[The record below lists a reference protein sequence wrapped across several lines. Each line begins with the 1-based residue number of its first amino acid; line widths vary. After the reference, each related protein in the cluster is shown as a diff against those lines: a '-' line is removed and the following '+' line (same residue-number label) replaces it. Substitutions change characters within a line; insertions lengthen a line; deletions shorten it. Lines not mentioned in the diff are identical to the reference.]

1 MDQSPGAA
9 ASAGSSSAV
18 GGRLSLLLEHFGAI
32 LMALTDFVLFQ
43 AVATLLTV
51 AIYFTIPA
59 LDASIRPGGADWRW
73 IDIFRIVSP
82 TFTVS
87 GGAVTVLTSYFFAR
101 KSQESDR
108 LRQEEARLRR
118 EAEQQRHEAERERHE
133 AERERHEAERERL
146 EAEHERQE
154 EARLRQ
160 DAEREHQEAEQ
171 RRQEEARLRQEAEAR
186 VQTLEAQL
194 EQATAAPRRRNR
206 RRLRNGPSRRER

>member
-133 AERERHEAERERL
+133 AERERL

>member
-9 ASAGSSSAV
+9 TSAGSPSAG

-118 EAEQQRHEAERERHE
+118 EAERKS
-133 AERERHEAERERL
+133 
-146 EAEHERQE
+146 
-154 EARLRQ
+154 
-160 DAEREHQEAEQ
+160 
-171 RRQEEARLRQEAEAR
+171 QEEARLRQEAEAR

-194 EQATAAPRRRNR
+194 ERATAPRHRRHR
-206 RRLRNGPSRRER
+206 RRLRNGPSRSGQ

>member
-9 ASAGSSSAV
+9 ASAGSSSAG
-18 GGRLSLLLEHFGAI
+18 GGRISLLLEHFGAI

-101 KSQESDR
+101 KSQEEAK
-108 LRQEEARLRR
+108 LRQ
-118 EAEQQRHEAERERHE
+118 EAERER
-133 AERERHEAERERL
+133 
-146 EAEHERQE
+146 QE
-154 EARLRQ
+154 EA
-160 DAEREHQEAEQ
+160 H
-171 RRQEEARLRQEAEAR
+171 RRQQAEAQ
-186 VQTLEAQL
+186 VQTLKAQL
-194 EQATAAPRRRNR
+194 EQATAPRRRRHR
-206 RRLRNGPSRRER
+206 RRLRNGASPRA

>member
-1 MDQSPGAA
+1 MAA
-9 ASAGSSSAV
+9 APVTSRDTVPSPAGN
-18 GGRLSLLLEHFGAI
+18 GRASLLLEHFGAI

-43 AVATLLTV
+43 AVAVLLCV

-59 LDASIRPGGADWRW
+59 LDASIRQGGDDWRW

-101 KSQESDR
+101 KSQEEAK
-108 LRQEEARLRR
+108 LRQE
-118 EAEQQRHEAERERHE
+118 AERQ
-133 AERERHEAERERL
+133 
-146 EAEHERQE
+146 RQE

-160 DAEREHQEAEQ
+160 VAE
-171 RRQEEARLRQEAEAR
+171 LRATTA
-186 VQTLEAQL
+186 EAQL
-194 EQATAAPRRRNR
+194 EAIKTQMGQEPTPPGRRNR

>member
-1 MDQSPGAA
+1 M
-9 ASAGSSSAV
+9 
-18 GGRLSLLLEHFGAI
+18 LLEHFGAI

-118 EAEQQRHEAERERHE
+118 EAEQQRQE

>member
-9 ASAGSSSAV
+9 ASAGSSSAG
-18 GGRLSLLLEHFGAI
+18 GGRISLLLEHFGAI

-43 AVATLLTV
+43 AFATLLTV

-101 KSQESDR
+101 KSQEEAK
-108 LRQEEARLRR
+108 LRQ
-118 EAEQQRHEAERERHE
+118 EAERER
-133 AERERHEAERERL
+133 
-146 EAEHERQE
+146 QE
-154 EARLRQ
+154 EA
-160 DAEREHQEAEQ
+160 H
-171 RRQEEARLRQEAEAR
+171 RRQQAEAQ
-186 VQTLEAQL
+186 VQTLKAQL
-194 EQATAAPRRRNR
+194 EQATAPRRRRHHR
-206 RRLRNGPSRRER
+206 RRLRNGASPRA

>member
-1 MDQSPGAA
+1 M
-9 ASAGSSSAV
+9 
-18 GGRLSLLLEHFGAI
+18 LLEHFGAI

-101 KSQESDR
+101 KSQEEAK
-108 LRQEEARLRR
+108 LRQ
-118 EAEQQRHEAERERHE
+118 EAERER
-133 AERERHEAERERL
+133 
-146 EAEHERQE
+146 QE
-154 EARLRQ
+154 EA
-160 DAEREHQEAEQ
+160 H
-171 RRQEEARLRQEAEAR
+171 RRQQAEAQ
-186 VQTLEAQL
+186 VQTLKAQL
-194 EQATAAPRRRNR
+194 EQATAPRRRRHR
-206 RRLRNGPSRRER
+206 RRLRNGASPRA